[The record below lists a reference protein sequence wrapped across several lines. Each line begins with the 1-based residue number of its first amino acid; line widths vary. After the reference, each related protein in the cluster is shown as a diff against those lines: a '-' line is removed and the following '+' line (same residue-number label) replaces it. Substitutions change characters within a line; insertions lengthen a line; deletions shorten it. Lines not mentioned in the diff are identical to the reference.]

1 MLPESIQ
8 LEVVTPEGRIVT
20 ETVDEVVLPASE
32 GSMGVLPGHAPLLSA
47 LDVGELMYRRGN
59 ERRYLAIAW
68 GFVEVLRDRVSVLAD
83 AAERAEEIDTERAAQ
98 ARDRASGRLAGHD
111 PDTDFERAQ
120 IAHRKAL
127 FRVLV
132 GSRGRQQRPG

>member
-20 ETVDEVVLPASE
+20 EMVDEVVLPGSE
-32 GSMGVLPGHAPLLSA
+32 GSMGVLPGHAPLLTS

-59 ERRYLAIAW
+59 ERHYLAIAW

-83 AAERAEEIDTERAAQ
+83 IAERAEEIDTERAIR
-98 ARDRASGRLAGHD
+98 ARDRASSRLSGHD

-127 FRVLV
+127 FRILV
-132 GSRGRQQRPG
+132 GSRSRR